1 MNEKYKNEIQRNRIF
16 QDGEKVAI
24 EYCLQCKEYA
34 LLEQKYH
41 IAEIAGEGDLCK
53 ALNLLQWVNAHIH
66 HTGNYDNS
74 DKQDSLTLMEL
85 AFDKDYGINCLAM
98 SVVLCE
104 CLLAVGVRARV
115 VYMMPNDAEFFFSE
129 HLNYN
134 GNEVEDLEDL
144 KEYYAKNLFF
154 LRCKSRQ
161 GYGEHIAYG
170 NMLEIAPAQFDVH
183 KRMVTNLLYRIKT
196 YGNCEVFTLWKNY
209 ESDLCNRYIDIH
221 VFYR

>member
-1 MNEKYKNEIQRNRIF
+1 MNEEFKNEIQRNRIF

-24 EYCLQCKEYA
+24 EYYLQCKEYA

-41 IAEIAGEGDLCK
+41 IAEIAGEGDLSK
-53 ALNLLQWVNAHIH
+53 ALNLLEWVNAHIH

-115 VYMMPNDAEFFFSE
+115 GVHDAEGCRVF
-129 HLNYN
+129 
-134 GNEVEDLEDL
+134 
-144 KEYYAKNLFF
+144 LFRTF
-154 LRCKSRQ
+154 ELQ
-161 GYGEHIAYG
+161 W
-170 NMLEIAPAQFDVH
+170 
-183 KRMVTNLLYRIKT
+183 KR
-196 YGNCEVFTLWKNY
+196 
-209 ESDLCNRYIDIH
+209 S
-221 VFYR
+221 